1 MRNSK
6 VILTNMVMLYKDSG
20 EFLVVDRLK
29 KDWPGINFPG
39 GHVEDEESLVESAIR
54 EIKEETGLN
63 VHSLENVGYFEW
75 NVPSEN
81 VRHLA
86 ILFRSKDFDGEIISS
101 EEGKVF
107 WIRKEDVEKYQI
119 SVDFDKVLEITSKG
133 LDL

>member
-1 MRNSK
+1 
-6 VILTNMVMLYKDSG
+6 MVMLYRENG

-39 GHVEDEESLVESAIR
+39 GHVEDEESITESAIR
-54 EIKEETGLN
+54 EMKEETGLV

-75 NVPSEN
+75 NVPEEG
-81 VRHLA
+81 VRHVA

-101 EEGKVF
+101 DEGKVF
-107 WIRKEDVEKYQI
+107 WIKKEDVAKHPI

-133 LDL
+133 LNL